1 MIDLTTLP
9 AAAIVPAMLGVYALA
24 FVAGGIY
31 YLEQQAARL
40 RDLFP
45 RYGPLATLIGWT
57 AMGIGLLAAI
67 SIGGLLWL
75 QGSAHQE
82 AHFGYGALVSTAA
95 GFSFWVIRIYL
106 DPTRASRIRNALLA
120 LLCALL
126 TVLTAWWTTTL

>member
-1 MIDLTTLP
+1 M
-9 AAAIVPAMLGVYALA
+9 IVPAMLGVYALA
-24 FVAGGIY
+24 FIAGGIY

-57 AMGIGLLAAI
+57 ALGIGLLAAL
-67 SIGGLLWL
+67 SVGGQLLA
-75 QGSAHQE
+75 QGATYGH
-82 AHFGYGALVSTAA
+82 GALVATGA
-95 GFSFWVIRIYL
+95 GVGFWILRIHV
-106 DPTRASRIRNALLA
+106 DPTRVSRIRDTLLA